1 MSSAPYCKHEDTT
14 VQREKGSASDS
25 TPSDESSEDDSDVG
39 TLDGYST
46 TTVHTF
52 LPRLPE
58 HFHPSPRFN
67 HGIVGEQQAAVS
79 PLNSKKRTMNEYK
92 SDRETKMALLVQKK
106 AELDRASMSMSRLP
120 LSSTFASAK
129 KEQKNYSC
137 TTCRKEINVDCKCL
151 RRSLRLYADEEINEG
166 LNLIIQ
172 ELHEVRSHFKKTEN
186 IKQTRK
192 KIKKISRI
200 KKACYTSKGRL
211 CYNCK
216 LPSKEGCK
224 CLKIST
230 RIPFDVWANNNLT
243 ESDLKQKLFELFE
256 IELRKKK
263 EGNAKSEAR

>member
-166 LNLIIQ
+166 LNLIRVTRSEESFQ
-172 ELHEVRSHFKKTEN
+172 EDREYQTNKKKNKKNFKNQKGMLHEQRTPLLQLQTAQQGRMQMFKN
-186 IKQTRK
+186 INKD
-192 KIKKISRI
+192 S
-200 KKACYTSKGRL
+200 
-211 CYNCK
+211 
-216 LPSKEGCK
+216 
-224 CLKIST
+224 
-230 RIPFDVWANNNLT
+230 F
-243 ESDLKQKLFELFE
+243 
-256 IELRKKK
+256 
-263 EGNAKSEAR
+263 